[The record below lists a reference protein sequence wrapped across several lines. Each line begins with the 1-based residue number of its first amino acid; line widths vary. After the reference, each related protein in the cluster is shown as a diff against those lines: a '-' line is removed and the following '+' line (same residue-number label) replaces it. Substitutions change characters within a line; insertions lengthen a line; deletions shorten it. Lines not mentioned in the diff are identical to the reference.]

1 MNRKGADQDE
11 DGPSAEERNVREV
24 VETSLATEDLTPLVG
39 SFPPP
44 TASTQPG
51 SHMHLLQHSNAYPC
65 VS

>member
-1 MNRKGADQDE
+1 MNRKGADEDE

-44 TASTQPG
+44 APIG